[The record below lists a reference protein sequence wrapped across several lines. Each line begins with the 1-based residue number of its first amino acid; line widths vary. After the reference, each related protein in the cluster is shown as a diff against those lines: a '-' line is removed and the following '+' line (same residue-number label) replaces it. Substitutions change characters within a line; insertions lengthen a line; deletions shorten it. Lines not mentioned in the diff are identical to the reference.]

1 MHNSSVGRGSVQWPS
16 MISRSPGS
24 RGESHEYDLPEK
36 YIDLGELNDPSPI
49 ESTGNR
55 DETGLPGSSR
65 HKVVLD
71 RPCLSTSRRRENIG
85 VGNSTDLDPVAP
97 HPGQR
102 RRQSHTPRS
111 RSHHSEPTTELYDVP
126 DEYSNLN
133 EAESP
138 IPVENPDERP
148 VYCHH
153 SLEERYNGS
162 SRSSIS
168 RRNEELG
175 LPPSPPLGGLDKRVK
190 DRLRGHTRRVSRIFT
205 EFYTVSYITFLSI
218 LATLARLGLE
228 SLTFYT
234 GAPVTF
240 ATLWV
245 NFAGTLFLGL
255 LSESSAV
262 FNGEP
267 SPEKGK
273 ADAENSDGVLE
284 SSSRID
290 DESNREG
297 DTDIR
302 ATARK
307 PLPLF
312 IGLSTGFCGSLT
324 TFSSFVRDVF
334 LALSNSLPAPQY
346 HSDESSKE
354 LASRGVG
361 MNIMAM
367 LAVILTTLCMCL
379 SALKIG
385 AHIAI
390 LLNRRHLELPFRLR
404 VVLDRCALL
413 LGFGTWLGAV
423 LMAVFPPDR
432 PSNANGHDSRKQ
444 ETWRGQG
451 LYAVAF
457 APLGSLLRF
466 YISLKLN
473 SLCPAFPLG
482 TFTVNIVGTALLG
495 MAWDLQRAHL
505 GPGGSVIGGSEVGC
519 QLLQGVM
526 DGFCGCLTTVST
538 WVAELSGLHRRHAY
552 TYGTT
557 TVVVSFAILVVI
569 MGTMK
574 WTVEWNEPLCD
585 SMTWSISG

>member
-1 MHNSSVGRGSVQWPS
+1 MLNSSGGRGSAQWPS

-24 RGESHEYDLPEK
+24 SGESHEYGQPDK
-36 YIDLGELNDPSPI
+36 YTHLGEPNDPSPV
-49 ESTGNR
+49 ESTENR
-55 DETGLPGSSR
+55 DEAGLPGSSQ
-65 HKVVLD
+65 HEVGLD
-71 RPCLSTSRRRENIG
+71 HPRLSTSRRRGDNG
-85 VGNSTDLDPVAP
+85 VGNSRDLDPVAP

-111 RSHHSEPTTELYDVP
+111 RSHHSELTTELYDVP
-126 DEYSNLN
+126 DEYFNLN
-133 EAESP
+133 EVGSP
-138 IPVENPDERP
+138 LPVENPDERP

-153 SLEERYNGS
+153 SLEERYDRS

-175 LPPSPPLGGLDKRVK
+175 IPSSPPLGGQDKRVN

-205 EFYTVSYITFLSI
+205 ELYTVSYITFLSI
-218 LATLARLGLE
+218 LGTLARLGLE
-228 SLTFYT
+228 SLTFYI

-245 NFAGTLFLGL
+245 NFAGTLILGL

-262 FNGEP
+262 FSGET
-267 SPEKGK
+267 SPEKSK
-273 ADAENSDGVLE
+273 VDAENSDGVLE

-290 DESNREG
+290 NESNREG
-297 DTDIR
+297 DTDIG

-307 PLPLF
+307 PVPLF

-324 TFSSFVRDVF
+324 TFSSFMRDVF
-334 LALSNSLPAPQY
+334 LALSNSLPVPQY
-346 HSDESSKE
+346 YRGESSE
-354 LASRGVG
+354 ALAPRGVG
-361 MNIMAM
+361 VDIMAL

-390 LLNRRHLELPFRLR
+390 LLNRRHIELPFRLR
-404 VVLDRCALL
+404 VILDRCALL

-423 LMAVFPPDR
+423 LIAVFPPDR
-432 PSNANGHDSRKQ
+432 PSDANGHDSRKQ

-451 LYAVAF
+451 LFAVVF

-473 SLCPAFPLG
+473 SLRPAFPLG
-482 TFTVNIVGTALLG
+482 TFTVNVVGTGLLG

-505 GPGGSVIGGSEVGC
+505 GPGRSVIGGSEIGC
-519 QLLQGVM
+519 QLLQGVV

-538 WVAELSGLHRRHAY
+538 WVAELSGLHRWHAY
-552 TYGTT
+552 MYGTA
-557 TVVVSFAILVVI
+557 TVVVSLAVLVVI

-574 WTVEWNEPLCD
+574 WTVGWNEPICV
-585 SMTWSISG
+585 TA

>member
-36 YIDLGELNDPSPI
+36 YIHLGELNDPSPI
-49 ESTGNR
+49 ESTENR
-55 DETGLPGSSR
+55 DETRLPG
-65 HKVVLD
+65 
-71 RPCLSTSRRRENIG
+71 
-85 VGNSTDLDPVAP
+85 
-97 HPGQR
+97 GQR

-153 SLEERYNGS
+153 SLEEH
-162 SRSSIS
+162 
-168 RRNEELG
+168 
-175 LPPSPPLGGLDKRVK
+175 
-190 DRLRGHTRRVSRIFT
+190 RLRGHTRRVSRIFT
-205 EFYTVSYITFLSI
+205 ELYTVSYITFLSI
-218 LATLARLGLE
+218 LGTLARLGLE

-262 FNGEP
+262 FNGET

-273 ADAENSDGVLE
+273 ADAENSD
-284 SSSRID
+284 
-290 DESNREG
+290 
-297 DTDIR
+297 
-302 ATARK
+302 ARK

-346 HSDESSKE
+346 HSDESSKD

-423 LMAVFPPDR
+423 LMA
-432 PSNANGHDSRKQ
+432 

-505 GPGGSVIGGSEVGC
+505 GPGGSVIRGSEVGC

-574 WTVEWNEPLCD
+574 WTVEWNEPVCD